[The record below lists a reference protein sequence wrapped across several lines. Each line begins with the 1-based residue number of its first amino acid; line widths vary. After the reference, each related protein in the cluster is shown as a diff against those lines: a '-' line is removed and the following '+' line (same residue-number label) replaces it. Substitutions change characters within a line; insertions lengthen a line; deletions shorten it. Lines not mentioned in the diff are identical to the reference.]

1 MSVRTLEQI
10 KTRYT
15 DIYDPECQA
24 ELLDLIRNNNE
35 MAEGQVRQYS
45 TSDIIGAIIF
55 IDRDRRAR
63 HYGQW
68 KRLRGDKAS
77 KFEWSD
83 PRQADGVPI
92 FARQTANVVKI
103 NHKSHTPFDRIIATQ
118 KSSYLT
124 STPPNIT
131 PVEENADMTA
141 LEEWIDRRNYFTLLN
156 ELAQDSASLGEAFT
170 LYYSP
175 MGTNDVYVTKELSY
189 NCVIL
194 YDTATGEREYGL
206 IYFRLANENY
216 VAFWYN
222 KFQYTKYEGVDYESM
237 VQVGESELHSFS
249 DVPLIGWRNN
259 TERISENEPILNL
272 MDMYDIVDSDFITE
286 ISQTRFSYFVLK
298 GFGLA
303 RKNANDK
310 TAASDLAN
318 QIVQTGAFVTEN
330 ENAVAE
336 YVTKSI
342 AYEAVDLAKKS
353 LRQRI
358 FLNSIDPSELKSVQG
373 DTTNYQIEQMFFTLE
388 QSTKETEAW
397 FKRAFYESMDL
408 IREHQAAFNNVT
420 IPEVVISYKRTKP
433 ENMAQDIIN
442 ARAGGFMIAQDILA
456 EMQPFGIDQ
465 ARNRE
470 LLAKE
475 ANSMLVNPIVE
486 TNG

>member
-222 KFQYTKYEGVDYESM
+222 KFQYTNTKV
-237 VQVGESELHSFS
+237 
-249 DVPLIGWRNN
+249 LIMNRWC
-259 TERISENEPILNL
+259 
-272 MDMYDIVDSDFITE
+272 
-286 ISQTRFSYFVLK
+286 
-298 GFGLA
+298 
-303 RKNANDK
+303 
-310 TAASDLAN
+310 
-318 QIVQTGAFVTEN
+318 
-330 ENAVAE
+330 
-336 YVTKSI
+336 
-342 AYEAVDLAKKS
+342 
-353 LRQRI
+353 
-358 FLNSIDPSELKSVQG
+358 KSVKV
-373 DTTNYQIEQMFFTLE
+373 NYIHFPTC
-388 QSTKETEAW
+388 
-397 FKRAFYESMDL
+397 
-408 IREHQAAFNNVT
+408 
-420 IPEVVISYKRTKP
+420 P
-433 ENMAQDIIN
+433 
-442 ARAGGFMIAQDILA
+442 
-456 EMQPFGIDQ
+456 
-465 ARNRE
+465 
-470 LLAKE
+470 
-475 ANSMLVNPIVE
+475 
-486 TNG
+486 